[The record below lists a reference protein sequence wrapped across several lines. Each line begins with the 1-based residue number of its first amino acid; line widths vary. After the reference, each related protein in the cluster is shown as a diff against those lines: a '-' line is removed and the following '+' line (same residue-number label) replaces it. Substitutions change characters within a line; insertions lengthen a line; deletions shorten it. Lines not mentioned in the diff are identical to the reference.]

1 MRLFAHKNGWIPSL
15 LLAHMLLV
23 LASLALAA
31 NEASAR
37 APGQFLVLGVIASAQ
52 PGEGVVLLKSVAGGK
67 AFAARVG
74 QEVDA
79 GVLVVRVTR
88 EFVYL
93 RREQRV
99 EKVKVGEQVDFDAPA
114 VAPGQAGE
122 IERHGNTVRV
132 SSAFRDEIVKRQLS
146 KVLMQAAAVP
156 HYENGTLIG
165 FRLWDI
171 DPDSIY
177 DRAGLA
183 NGDIVTSINGQPLSD
198 VGQTIRTLQSLRD
211 ETRVEVTFVRKSVQ
225 QTIEVVV
232 Q

>member
-1 MRLFAHKNGWIPSL
+1 MKGFAVRSSWL
-15 LLAHMLLV
+15 LLFFAFLG
-23 LASLALAA
+23 LASSALAQ
-31 NEASAR
+31 SA
-37 APGQFLVLGVIASAQ
+37 GQYLVLGVIASAQ
-52 PGEGVVLLKSVAGGK
+52 PGEGVVLMKSAQGSK

-93 RREQRV
+93 RLGQRV
-99 EKVKVGEQVDFDAPA
+99 EKVKVGEHVDFDKPVMSETEAT
-114 VAPGQAGE
+114 G

-132 SSAFRDEIVKRQLS
+132 TASFRDEIVKRQLS
-146 KVLMQAAAVP
+146 KVMMQAAAVP
-156 HYENGTLIG
+156 HYENGVLAG

-183 NGDIVTSINGQPLSD
+183 NGDIITSINGQPLSD
-198 VGQTIRTLQSLRD
+198 IGNTIKTLHGLRD
-211 ETRVEVTFVRKSVQ
+211 ETRVEVTFIRKNVP